1 MKSGLRAIMNV
12 MGLVLCLTLAVTAT
26 VQAQN
31 REKYVISAKAGGI
44 NLVSGD
50 VTVRHEG
57 TKTRQ
62 VLTAKDDLE
71 SGDVVLTG
79 QGGRVEVLL
88 NPGSYMRV
96 SENSEFELTD
106 ASLDALQVKLSSGS
120 AIFEVVSADGVKVAI
135 NVATPQ
141 SNVVITK
148 GGIYRFNVL
157 PGETTEI
164 FVRKGKL
171 LLGKGEENQVKSG

>member
-1 MKSGLRAIMNV
+1 MKSGLRAIMKV
-12 MGLVLCLTLAVTAT
+12 TGLALCLALAVTAT

-57 TKTRQ
+57 AKTRQ
-62 VLTAKDDLE
+62 ALTAKDDLG

-120 AIFEVVSADGVKVAI
+120 AILEVGSADGVKVAI
-135 NVATPQ
+135 NVVTPQ
-141 SNVVITK
+141 SSVLITK
-148 GGIYRFNVL
+148 GGIYRFNVS
-157 PGETTEI
+157 PGEMTEI

-171 LLGKGEENQVKSG
+171 LLGKGVENQIK